1 MTMSDVPETPAEKGS
16 PGEILAERARSDVT
30 RLLGELS
37 RGKEEALGQLMPLL
51 YSELRRLASY
61 YLQRERGNHTL
72 QATALVHEAYLRLV
86 DQKDARWEN
95 RSQFM
100 SVASQL
106 MRRILVDY
114 SRGHHAAKRGGDVGK
129 VYLEESAIVVKGRAA
144 DVVALDDAMKRLAEI
159 DPQQARLVELRFFGG
174 LNIEETAS
182 VLGTSPATVKR
193 NWSVAK
199 AWLAREMRSGRDTDA

>member
-1 MTMSDVPETPAEKGS
+1 MSDVPETPAEKGS
-16 PGEILAERARSDVT
+16 PGDIFAERARSDVT

-37 RGKEEALGQLMPLL
+37 RGNEEALGQLIPLL
-51 YSELRRLASY
+51 YAELRRLASY
-61 YLQRERGNHTL
+61 YLQRERGDHTL

-114 SRGHHAAKRGGDVGK
+114 SRGHYAAKRGGNVGK
-129 VYLEESAIVVKGRAA
+129 VYLEESTIVVKGRAA
-144 DVVALDDAMKRLAEI
+144 EVVALDDALKRLAEI
-159 DPQQARLVELRFFGG
+159 DPEQSRLVELRFFGG

-182 VLGTSPATVKR
+182 VLGSSPATVKR

-199 AWLAREMRSGRDTDA
+199 AWLARDMRSGRDTNA